1 MFKKNHFFKM
11 FRMSLFS
18 LLCICGAINFRVT
31 AISVSEF
38 NTLVQHPGWR
48 KLTTHRYANE
58 FIFEGLNFEDTYK
71 NFTLSEIFP
80 RDSNTNLITEQN
92 FVDRVWQ
99 FHLLLSV
106 HYAIDLQSLTNLTKD
121 FWFHCKNNYKD
132 DLQIKC
138 LDIFNEKF
146 KIFYTELEKMQN
158 SLLYFRKMVNLP
170 MHNIDWTLNSNG
182 ILGTIY
188 TLRDIGLKKH
198 LPTDEVF
205 ENIIKNVRIKIE
217 NYFFSH
223 IGNLNFPVNEL
234 DHDIFCNWYKN
245 ITIAQQDNDKPIHE
259 RYHTSIMNLI
269 ESNNSF
275 GFQYDPNTLAITLNL
290 TENCRQSFG
299 RLSL

>member
-58 FIFEGLNFEDTYK
+58 FIFN
-71 NFTLSEIFP
+71 
-80 RDSNTNLITEQN
+80 EQN

-106 HYAIDLQSLTNLTKD
+106 HYAIDLKNLTNLTND
-121 FWFHCKNNYKD
+121 FWFHCKNDYKD

-138 LDIFNEKF
+138 LNIFNEKF
-146 KIFYTELEKMQN
+146 KIFYRELEKMEN
-158 SLLYFRKMVNLP
+158 SLLYFKEMVNPL
-170 MHNIDWTLNSNG
+170 MFDIEWILFMNG
-182 ILGTIY
+182 IEVP
-188 TLRDIGLKKH
+188 LRNLKAIGSTKH
-198 LPTDEVF
+198 LPTDKVF
-205 ENIIKNVRIKIE
+205 EDIINDVRVGIE
-217 NYFFSH
+217 KFFFNRIS
-223 IGNLNFPVNEL
+223 NLNFSANKP
-234 DHDIFCNWYKN
+234 DAAIFYNWYKN
-245 ITIAQQDNDKPIHE
+245 ITIAQQDNDKPIKE

-269 ESNNSF
+269 ESNNGF
-275 GFQYDPNTLAITLNL
+275 GFKYNPNTLAITL
-290 TENCRQSFG
+290 S
-299 RLSL
+299 